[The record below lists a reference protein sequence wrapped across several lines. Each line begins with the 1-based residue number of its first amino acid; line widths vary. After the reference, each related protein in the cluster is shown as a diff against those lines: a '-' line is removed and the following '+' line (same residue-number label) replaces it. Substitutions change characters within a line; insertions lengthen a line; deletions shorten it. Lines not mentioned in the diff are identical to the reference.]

1 MIDKSY
7 LYLISA
13 IISGYIGNIMIKQS
27 DGFTKTKYIIF
38 TYITFLAFVY
48 FMAMSLKTI
57 PFGINY
63 ITYSSSLVILTALTG
78 IFIYNEK
85 YNFYTILGT
94 ILVLL
99 GITIIH
105 LYKK

>member
-13 IISGYIGNIMIKQS
+13 IIFGYTGNILIKESQE
-27 DGFTKTKYIIF
+27 FTKTIPIIF
-38 TYITFLAFVY
+38 ACITFLVY
-48 FMAMSLKTI
+48 IYSMAMALKSI
-57 PFGINY
+57 PLGINY
-63 ITYSSSLVILTALTG
+63 ITYSSSVIILTTLSG
-78 IFIYNEK
+78 IYIYNEK
-85 YNFYTILGT
+85 YNFHTILGT

>member
-13 IISGYIGNIMIKQS
+13 IIFGYTGNILIKESQ
-27 DGFTKTKYIIF
+27 GFTKTIPIIF
-38 TYITFLAFVY
+38 ACITFLACVY

-63 ITYSSSLVILTALTG
+63 ITYSSSVIILTTLSG
-78 IFIYNEK
+78 IFIYNDK
-85 YNFYTILGT
+85 YNFHTILGS

-99 GITIIH
+99 GIAIIH